1 MFSVSEGPRSSS
13 SGKRI
18 WRTMDVEFRNPGLG
32 MPGGRACSGGSS
44 GHARCEKVFGPEFR
58 FRDFSSSE
66 QGSSRKRRELD
77 PVHRQARGEAHI
89 VPYGFARSCGPPQVR
104 DRASR
109 NAEQFGDRGMGFSAS
124 RCSLCIPLS
133 NLIVFYGSKQRTG
146 SICGSRRG
154 PRLRGRREADPTGFG
169 RLRPSPVGRCAN
181 AMLISGQPCWPL
193 SPPELDF
200 VKSGNVE
207 RL

>member
-1 MFSVSEGPRSSS
+1 MLRREFRTRSMREGVRAGVSIPGLFNESEFRPALELLELSSS
-13 SGKRI
+13 
-18 WRTMDVEFRNPGLG
+18 
-32 MPGGRACSGGSS
+32 
-44 GHARCEKVFGPEFR
+44 
-58 FRDFSSSE
+58 SSSE

-77 PVHRQARGEAHI
+77 PVHGQARGEAHI

-133 NLIVFYGSKQRTG
+133 NLIVFYGFKQRTG

-154 PRLRGRREADPTGFG
+154 PRLRGRREADSMVLAKRGPLSFAQMQCSAS
-169 RLRPSPVGRCAN
+169 RLRILFRASR
-181 AMLISGQPCWPL
+181 L
-193 SPPELDF
+193 SF
-200 VKSGNVE
+200 
-207 RL
+207 